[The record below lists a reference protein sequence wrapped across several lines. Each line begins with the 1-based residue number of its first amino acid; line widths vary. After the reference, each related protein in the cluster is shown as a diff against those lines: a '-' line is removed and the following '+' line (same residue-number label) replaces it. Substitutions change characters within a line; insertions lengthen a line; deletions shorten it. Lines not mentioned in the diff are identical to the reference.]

1 MTSVALL
8 GTSADPPTCGHEALL
23 EQLLDHHDR
32 VVTWASDNPG
42 KRHALPLEQRCN
54 LLQTLVQAISN
65 PRLSQVQELSSPWAI
80 TTLKRAEALWP
91 GQHLSFVV
99 GSDLAAQIPSW
110 KQSDQ
115 WLPHCRLAIAPRQG
129 WPLTGAA
136 LQQLQEHGAHL
147 DQLDLC
153 VPASASSDLRQ
164 QPRQEQLPEAV
175 WPLLLKHNL
184 YGLPSC
190 PR

>member
-1 MTSVALL
+1 MPQIALL
-8 GTSADPPTCGHEALL
+8 GTSADPPTRGHQALL
-23 EQLLDHHDR
+23 EGLLQLYPQ
-32 VVTWASDNPG
+32 VATWASDNPKKQHG
-42 KRHALPLEQRCN
+42 APLALRAE
-54 LLQTLVQAISN
+54 LLQALVHQIDD
-65 PRLSQVQELSSPWAI
+65 PRLQQDQSLSDPFTLCTLQRAQERWPE
-80 TTLKRAEALWP
+80 AELV
-91 GQHLSFVV
+91 FVV
-99 GSDLAAQIPSW
+99 GSDLATQIPSW
-110 KQSDQ
+110 KQIDR

-136 LQQLQEHGAHL
+136 LQQLQRHGAHL
-147 DQLDLC
+147 DHLDLC

-190 PR
+190 RR

>member
-1 MTSVALL
+1 MPQIALL
-8 GTSADPPTCGHEALL
+8 GTSADPPTRGHQALL
-23 EQLLDHHDR
+23 EGLLQLYPQ
-32 VVTWASDNPG
+32 VATWASDNPKKQHG
-42 KRHALPLEQRCN
+42 APLALRAE
-54 LLQTLVQAISN
+54 LLQALVNQINN
-65 PRLSQVQELSSPWAI
+65 PRLQQEQSLSDPF
-80 TTLKRAEALWP
+80 TLCTLQRAQQRWPEAELV
-91 GQHLSFVV
+91 FVV
-99 GSDLAAQIPSW
+99 GSDLATQIPSW
-110 KQSDQ
+110 KQIDR

-136 LQQLQEHGAHL
+136 LQQLQEHGAQL